1 MTVHHMVW
9 LELDAGLSDAQV
21 TEMFDKVAAL
31 LKQIPGVLD
40 VKAGRNFTDRAP
52 NITHAT
58 LVTLKDKQSLAGYG
72 PHPKHVEAQGLLKP
86 HVKQLLVVDIA
97 S

>member
-1 MTVHHMVW
+1 MVW
-9 LELDAGLSDAQV
+9 LELDAGLSDDQA
-21 TEMFDKVAAL
+21 TAMFAKVADL
-31 LKQIPGVLD
+31 LKQIPGVMD

-58 LVTLKDKQSLAGYG
+58 FVTLKDKQALAGYG
-72 PHPKHVEAQGLLKP
+72 PHPKHVEVQGILKP

>member
-31 LKQIPGVLD
+31 LRQIPGVME

-58 LVTLKDKQSLAGYG
+58 LVTLKDKQALAGYG
-72 PHPKHVEAQGLLKP
+72 PHPKHVEAQDLLKP
-86 HVKQLLVVDIA
+86 HLKSIKVVDIA